1 MRVIIK
7 NFLIANSFITF
18 LFLLPGVLF
27 ADTFTTS
34 FTNPANYTYPNEI
47 EVNGG
52 LAKLKGSSLWNG
64 LQGYWKMD
72 DVSGQITDSSG
83 NNNNGTDIVGGI
95 GYGYSGKINNSINF
109 KEGGVNGKV
118 NITEQNSLAII
129 GAFSYGAW
137 FKADSFSSWAGII
150 SRMRTWGHG
159 YNLQVGTTQR
169 IACGDGLYT
178 NSDFMPVTGQWYHAV
193 CVYDGSKMQL
203 YVNGVKQ
210 TDEDTHAIDV
220 GSDNLQLGV
229 FYTRAGTSISLP
241 FDGVIDEAFV
251 YNRALTPSEI
261 TELYNAGNG
270 KEITQYSNGTF
281 TISKTNG
288 NSASA
293 ISQFTNFQVTP
304 GVLQGSLHFQLSTDG
319 THWKYWDGNTW
330 TNAQTNNDTNTE
342 AEVNTHISSF
352 PTNTNTIYV
361 KTFLT
366 GDGTQRTEIDEINIQ
381 YETNNAP
388 TDIKLNG
395 ADQLSIQEGT
405 ANGTSIAT
413 LTTTDAD
420 AGDTHTYSLV
430 NGTGDEDNTKFT
442 LTGDQ
447 LKLNFTP
454 DFENPTDL
462 GDTPGNNT
470 YSIRIQTDDGNGGS
484 YQKPFIITVTDV
496 DENAPIISLLGSPVI
511 TITQGD
517 TYTDSGATAQDNE
530 DGDIT
535 ANIIVVNPVDTNTPG
550 TYTIS
555 YNVSDSAGNVA
566 QEVVR
571 TVHVLAQ
578 AQISH
583 RKKRRRKISL
593 SQLWKIFHPS
603 SLKKEEGKTSDSI
616 SHGDRECNLSTLSG
630 MFRYGDENEGVK
642 KIQICLN
649 SIGIDAGPED
659 GIFGK
664 LTEKAVLQFQR
675 TYHLRFVDGIVGPED
690 GIFGSLT
697 ENAVFQF
704 QRDYHLRF
712 VDGIVGKE
720 TIHALSQSKKEN
732 A

>member
-1 MRVIIK
+1 MFKITKIA
-7 NFLIANSFITF
+7 LIGILSLAAQYTF
-18 LFLLPGVLF
+18 
-27 ADTFTTS
+27 AATFTTE
-34 FTNPANYTYPNEI
+34 FTTDTNYTHDSEI

-83 NNNNGTDIVGGI
+83 NGNHGTNNGASYQKTGKLNKALGFQYDYVQVPNSQSLNPGDDLTLSAWVNWNGASGDNNVITKETAYEFRIRNGYVNYAINPWAWRGGTSSHISPNTWNHIVITNDRDGQQ
-95 GYGYSGKINNSINF
+95 KIYINGVNTYTANS
-109 KEGGVNGKV
+109 GGVV
-118 NITEQNSLAII
+118 TQNTNHVRI
-129 GAFSYGAW
+129 GARGNGSVFSY
-137 FKADSFSSWAGII
+137 F
-150 SRMRTWGHG
+150 
-159 YNLQVGTTQR
+159 Y
-169 IACGDGLYT
+169 GL
-178 NSDFMPVTGQWYHAV
+178 
-193 CVYDGSKMQL
+193 
-203 YVNGVKQ
+203 
-210 TDEDTHAIDV
+210 
-220 GSDNLQLGV
+220 
-229 FYTRAGTSISLP
+229 
-241 FDGVIDEAFV
+241 IDETAIW
-251 YNRALTPSEI
+251 NRVLTPSEI

-288 NSASA
+288 NSANS

-304 GVLQGSLHFQLSTDG
+304 GVLQGSLNFQLSTDG

-352 PTNTNTIYV
+352 PTNTNSIYV

-381 YETNNAP
+381 YEINNAP
-388 TDIKLNG
+388 TDMKLNG
-395 ADQLSIQEGT
+395 ADSISIQEGT

-484 YQKPFIITVTDV
+484 YQKSFIITITDV

-517 TYTDSGATAQDNE
+517 TYNDPGATAYDNE

-535 ANIIVVNPVDTNTPG
+535 AHIIVVNPVDTNTPG
-550 TYTIS
+550 TYIIS

-566 QEVVR
+566 QEVTR
-571 TVHVLAQ
+571 TVIVKEK
-578 AQISH
+578 
-583 RKKRRRKISL
+583 RKKKASRRISKARL
-593 SQLWKIFHPS
+593 A
-603 SLKKEEGKTSDSI
+603 E
-616 SHGDRECNLSTLSG
+616 
-630 MFRYGDENEGVK
+630 
-642 KIQICLN
+642 
-649 SIGIDAGPED
+649 
-659 GIFGK
+659 IFGK
-664 LTEKAVLQFQR
+664 KYLPQKEQKKKKETNCHINYYRLIKKGMKGEDVRQVQQCLLNKGFQLPRYGADGWYGIETYQQITAYQKAQGLK
-675 TYHLRFVDGIVGPED
+675 YIDGIVGPET
-690 GIFGSLT
+690 ISWL
-697 ENAVFQF
+697 N
-704 QRDYHLRF
+704 
-712 VDGIVGKE
+712 GKN
-720 TIHALSQSKKEN
+720 LS
-732 A
+732 